1 MQAQTGKETLT
12 EKVLLGGATALLAVL
27 PFSLMIAPVPL
38 AALVYRHGLTAGF
51 YGALSAAAFA
61 ALLTL
66 SPAIMAQVLLILALG
81 IALGEGL
88 RELRGAGS
96 IIGLASLVTL
106 VTTLLLF
113 FLFERVTGES
123 PFEMAARFWEEGLM
137 AMLGSQAGGEVP
149 AEVREAVLAQIEQIR
164 RTIPASV
171 LLGSVALVVVDFA
184 LVRWLLAR
192 LGSDLAGVAA
202 LPSFGAW
209 RFPPLVAGA
218 YVGAAALGRFFSGA
232 VSGPFVST
240 LLLNA
245 NLVLA
250 SLLVVQGAAVGWHF
264 LERWGVARPLRV
276 ALLAGMFLF
285 APGLVFLFLL
295 TGIVDAGFHLRKRFS
310 QQGGHVRESDSAD
323 ECEETGKQRG
333 PR

>member
-1 MQAQTGKETLT
+1 MQAQTGRETWT
-12 EKVLLGGATALLAVL
+12 EKVLLAGATALLAVL
-27 PFSLMIAPVPL
+27 PLSLLIAPVPL

-51 YGALSAAAFA
+51 YAALGAAAFA

-66 SPAIMAQVLLILALG
+66 SPAIMAQVLLVLALG

-88 RELRGAGS
+88 RELAGAGY
-96 IIGLASLVTL
+96 IIGLASIVTL

-123 PFEMAARFWEEGLM
+123 PFEVAARFWEEGLM

-149 AEVREAVLAQIEQIR
+149 AEVREAVLAQIEQIQR
-164 RTIPASV
+164 SIPASV
-171 LLGSVALVVVDFA
+171 LLGSAALAVVDFA

-192 LGSDLAGVAA
+192 LGSDLARVAA
-202 LPSFGAW
+202 LPPFGAW
-209 RFPPLVAGA
+209 RFPPLIAAG
-218 YVGAAALGRFFSGA
+218 YVTVAALGWLLSGA
-232 VSGPFVST
+232 ANIPWVST
-240 LLLNA
+240 LLLNV

-250 SLLVVQGAAVGWHF
+250 SFLVVQGAAVGWHF

-285 APGLVFLFLL
+285 APGLLFLCLL

-323 ECEETGKQRG
+323 EREKTGE
-333 PR
+333 